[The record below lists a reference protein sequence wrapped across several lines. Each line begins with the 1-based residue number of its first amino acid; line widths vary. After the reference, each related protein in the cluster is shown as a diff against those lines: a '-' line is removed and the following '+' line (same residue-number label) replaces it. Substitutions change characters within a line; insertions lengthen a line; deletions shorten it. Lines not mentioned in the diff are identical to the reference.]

1 MAAQPDAEPRPRVP
15 LTKQR
20 VLRTAVRIADARGI
34 TAVTMRNLAQEL
46 EVEAMSLYHHVPGK
60 DQLLDGMAEAVVTEI
75 NTAVG
80 LDATPPADPPPPA
93 DGWKAVVRG
102 RILAAREV
110 MLNHP
115 WAPGVVG
122 SRSTMTPAAMRYF
135 DALTGQLLSGGL
147 SPDLVHHGLH
157 ALGSR
162 ALGFTLELFQA
173 ADGGAPD
180 PDAAEMMQQLAQQ
193 FPNVVAVLSAAS
205 HDGETTLG
213 WCDDQAEFEF
223 GLDLVLDGLERLAAR

>member
-1 MAAQPDAEPRPRVP
+1 MAAQPDTEPRPRVP

-34 TAVTMRNLAQEL
+34 AAVTMRHLAQEL
-46 EVEAMSLYHHVPGK
+46 EVEAMSLYHHVSGK
-60 DQLLDGMAEAVVTEI
+60 DELLDGMAEAVVTEI
-75 NTAVG
+75 NSAVG
-80 LDATPPADPPPPA
+80 LDEPPPTG
-93 DGWKAVVRG
+93 GWKAVVRA

-110 MLNHP
+110 MLGHP

-122 SRSTMTPAAMRYF
+122 SRTTMTPAVMRYF
-135 DALTGQLLSGGL
+135 DALTGQLLRGGL

-180 PDAAEMMQQLAQQ
+180 PAAEEMMQQLAQQ
-193 FPNVVAVLSAAS
+193 FPNVVTVMSAAT

-223 GLDLVLDGLERLAAR
+223 GLDIVLDGLERLAAR